1 VCVRIQ
7 KGKKKEKYEHHQ
19 HYEKK
24 VFNPTPLSGTPSY
37 GGSSIE
43 AVEVKTKMNRVEK
56 KNQHHHT
63 HLKFITPTLP
73 SCA

>member
-1 VCVRIQ
+1 MSSVMCVCVCVCVCVF
-7 KGKKKEKYEHHQ
+7 KKEKEKEKYEHHQ

-43 AVEVKTKMNRVEK
+43 AVEVKTKMNRVDK
-56 KNQHHHT
+56 KKSTSSHT
-63 HLKFITPTLP
+63 
-73 SCA
+73 S